1 MTGEVYSPIQ
11 VGGKQMATVS
21 FESELVLKDPEK
33 IKEILAAL
41 RKPKDAKIVPASPPK
56 LPKDAGALWFKRS
69 EK

>member
-1 MTGEVYSPIQ
+1 
-11 VGGKQMATVS
+11 MATVS
-21 FESELVLKDPEK
+21 FESELGLKDPEK

-56 LPKDAGALWFKRS
+56 LPKDAGALWCKRS